1 MIARPPSMSRR
12 SPFLFLACLLVASA
26 PAFAQDKPDAL
37 QLYRAN
43 RYEEAIKVCQQ
54 ELVESP
60 KSIDSHV
67 VMGWSYLRLKRFPEA
82 LDIGQ
87 KALQINP
94 NDPRVIQIIGEAQ
107 VFLGKTDDALKNLE
121 EYVALRPDGDRIAR
135 VYWLMGEVYINLKEY
150 QNADISIS
158 TALYYEQ
165 NNSQWWS
172 RLGWARELA
181 GDWKWASDAYVHALK
196 LDPGLADA
204 QRGKDRVDAK
214 LRGG

>member
-1 MIARPPSMSRR
+1 MSRQARPLR
-12 SPFLFLACLLVASA
+12 STPFILFLACFLIASV
-26 PAFAQDKPDAL
+26 PVLAQDKPDAL

-54 ELVESP
+54 ELVETPS
-60 KSIDSHV
+60 SIDSHV
-67 VMGWSYLRLKRFPEA
+67 VMGWSYLRLKKYPEA

-87 KALQINP
+87 KALRINP

-135 VYWLMGEVYINLKEY
+135 VYWLMGEIYITLKEY

-181 GDWKWASDAYVHALK
+181 NDWKWASDAYAHALK

-214 LRGG
+214 LKGG